1 MLSLAKLAIYSAP
14 DSELSLQLESINAEL
29 NIIDYQE
36 QLSVQLLQSF
46 GYDVEHQKVLRID
59 EIINVR
65 INTYFIYILRKYV

>member
-65 INTYFIYILRKYV
+65 INTHFIYILRKYV

>member
-59 EIINVR
+59 EIINVS
-65 INTYFIYILRKYV
+65 IIIHYKYI